1 MRAFVWPLLV
11 TPLVAVGV
19 AAQDKPDF
27 SGNWVL
33 QDPSQPGVD
42 IPRTLAIHQ
51 PLQRT
56 TVLGKPMP
64 PVFLQLTIERHFERG
79 VRAETYHIGTEGG
92 TVSGIVGDGRSVQ
105 DVNRAQTRVSVR
117 WEGDRLRIETGHYS
131 GPTRDSG
138 PYTEHT
144 EVWWLDE
151 QGRLLV
157 TVVDRRSDSEVA
169 ARTLTYRPQ

>member
-1 MRAFVWPLLV
+1 MRTLLWPLLL
-11 TPLVAVGV
+11 TPLVAVGL

-33 QDPSQPGVD
+33 QDPPQPGVD
-42 IPRTLAIHQ
+42 IPRTLAIRQ

-64 PVFLQLTIERHFERG
+64 PAFLHLTIERHFESG
-79 VRAETYHIGTEGG
+79 VSAETYHVGTEGG

-105 DVNRAQTRVSVR
+105 DVNRARSRVSVR
-117 WEGDRLRIETGHYS
+117 WDGDRLQIETGRYS

-151 QGRLLV
+151 QGRLLI
-157 TVVDRRSDSEVA
+157 TVVDRRSDSELA
-169 ARTLTYRPQ
+169 TRTLTYRRQ